1 MLALITGANG
11 FVGRHL
17 SNHLIE
23 SGDEVITSDLSDGGP
38 DLLDQQAFRDLL
50 GSVRP
55 DVVYHLAGQ
64 ADVKA
69 SWENPLKT
77 FRINAEGT
85 LNVLEA
91 CKNSGVNRVLC
102 VSSAEVYGIV
112 SESEL
117 PIKESHALMPANPY
131 ATSKAAAEL
140 ICNQYHSNSM
150 EVLRV
155 RSFNHF
161 GPGQS
166 DNFVAA
172 ALAKRLLI
180 ADKENTGEILVGN
193 LKSRRDFTDVR
204 DVVRAYRALILDGE
218 AGEVYNVCSGSTR
231 MISELAD
238 ALLGQIN
245 EMISLVP
252 DPNLQRPSDIPVLMG
267 DNSKLQNRTGWNPLI
282 EFEESIADIIY
293 AAQKSL
299 DIPN

>member
-1 MLALITGANG
+1 MLALITGAKG
-11 FVGRHL
+11 FVGSHL
-17 SNHLIE
+17 ANHLIE
-23 SGDEVITSDLSDGGP
+23 SGDEVVSSDLSDGGP

-50 GSVRP
+50 GSIRP
-55 DVVYHLAGQ
+55 DAVYHLAGQ

-69 SWENPLKT
+69 SWENPVKT
-77 FRINAEGT
+77 FRVNAEGT

-91 CKNSGVNRVLC
+91 CKGAGVSRVLC

-112 SESEL
+112 TEAEL
-117 PIKESHALMPANPY
+117 PIEESQKIAPANPY

-140 ICNQYHSNSM
+140 ICDQYNSASM
-150 EVLRV
+150 EVIRV

-166 DNFVAA
+166 ENFVAA
-172 ALAKRLLI
+172 ALAKRLLL
-180 ADKENTGEILVGN
+180 ANKGNKGEILVGN

-218 AGEVYNVCSGSTR
+218 AGEVYNVCSGSAR

-238 ALLGQIN
+238 ALLAQIN
-245 EMISLVP
+245 KMITLIP

-267 DNSKLQNRTGWNPLI
+267 DNSKLQKRTGWNPLI
-282 EFEESIADIIY
+282 EFEQSIEDIIH
-293 AAQKSL
+293 AAQESL
-299 DIPN
+299 EIPN

>member
-17 SNHLIE
+17 SDHLIE
-23 SGDEVITSDLSDGGP
+23 SGDEVIASDLSDGGP

-117 PIKESHALMPANPY
+117 PIKESQALMPANPY

-140 ICNQYHSNSM
+140 ICNQYDSNSM

-267 DNSKLQNRTGWNPLI
+267 DNSKLQTRTGWNPLI

-299 DIPN
+299 NIPN